1 MKNWNNFFLHYN
13 FYINFSKFLKI
24 IYMIPWFIFS
34 ISKNIA
40 TENLKSYRESLINE
54 IKANFNFLDDD
65 GNEIDED
72 DEEYFK
78 LEDILKNNIIKIK
91 VNNSNAPNNLTEKKE
106 LNPITEETNNMKERQ
121 VLDYQNMKK

>member
-40 TENLKSYRESLINE
+40 TENLKSYRESLTNE

>member
-1 MKNWNNFFLHYN
+1 
-13 FYINFSKFLKI
+13 
-24 IYMIPWFIFS
+24 MIPWFIFS

-72 DEEYFK
+72 DEEFFK

-91 VNNSNAPNNLTEKKE
+91 VNNSNTPNNLTEKKE
-106 LNPITEETNNMKERQ
+106 NK
-121 VLDYQNMKK
+121 

>member
-1 MKNWNNFFLHYN
+1 M
-13 FYINFSKFLKI
+13 
-24 IYMIPWFIFS
+24 
-34 ISKNIA
+34 
-40 TENLKSYRESLINE
+40 KSYRESLINE
-54 IKANFNFLDDD
+54 IKENFNFLGDD

-72 DEEYFK
+72 NEEDFK

>member
-72 DEEYFK
+72 DEEFFK

>member
-1 MKNWNNFFLHYN
+1 M
-13 FYINFSKFLKI
+13 
-24 IYMIPWFIFS
+24 
-34 ISKNIA
+34 
-40 TENLKSYRESLINE
+40 KSYRESLINE

>member
-34 ISKNIA
+34 TSKNIA